1 MGTVTLPIVVG
12 AYPQQVARDVNF
24 LVVDCSSSYNAII
37 GRPTL
42 YSWKEITSIYH
53 LSVKFPMEHGVREV
67 QGDQL
72 TIRKCY
78 LAMLAMDEQVQTM
91 NIEERRVVAEP
102 TEALEDIVL
111 NKNNPERCTRVGADL
126 EEKTKKDLIDFLK
139 KSIDVFAWSH
149 EDMPGIDPSVITHRL
164 NIYPSSKPIR
174 QKKRVFAPKRD
185 NAIKEEVQKLTTTKF
200 I

>member
-1 MGTVTLPIVVG
+1 MAEP
-12 AYPQQVARDVNF
+12 
-24 LVVDCSSSYNAII
+24 
-37 GRPTL
+37 
-42 YSWKEITSIYH
+42 
-53 LSVKFPMEHGVREV
+53 
-67 QGDQL
+67 
-72 TIRKCY
+72 
-78 LAMLAMDEQVQTM
+78 
-91 NIEERRVVAEP
+91 IEE
-102 TEALEDIVL
+102 LEDIFL
-111 NKNNPERCTRVGADL
+111 DKNNPERCTRVEADL

-149 EDMPGIDPSVITHRL
+149 EDMPGIDPSVITHCL